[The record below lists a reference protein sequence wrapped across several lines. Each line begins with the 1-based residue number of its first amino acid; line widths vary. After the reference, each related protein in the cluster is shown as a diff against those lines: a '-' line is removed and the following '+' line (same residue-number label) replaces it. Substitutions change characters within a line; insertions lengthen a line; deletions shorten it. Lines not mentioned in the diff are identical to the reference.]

1 MALFTY
7 LKIILLRCFQF
18 LAISG
23 IQTDPKSPL
32 NENYFC
38 QLILLFTLF
47 LLLFMGPTTLFN
59 TIHGSHDTISANFYL
74 QYFHQKVFNFN
85 KINEFQMNPK
95 RRKKNKRGQVVD
107 IGWLNM
113 ELGIRK

>member
-1 MALFTY
+1 
-7 LKIILLRCFQF
+7 
-18 LAISG
+18 
-23 IQTDPKSPL
+23 
-32 NENYFC
+32 
-38 QLILLFTLF
+38 
-47 LLLFMGPTTLFN
+47 MGPIVLFDI
-59 TIHGSHDTISANFYL
+59 IHGSPCTISANFYFYL

-113 ELGIRK
+113 EPGIRK